1 MNPLAAEA
9 RTKAESLVPAT
20 WLLPSMLAVNTLAL
34 LALDRL
40 GQIPSWIKAA
50 AALFLAF

>member
-1 MNPLAAEA
+1 MNNLAEA

-20 WLLPSMLAVNTLAL
+20 FLLPSMLAVNTIVLF
-34 LALDRL
+34 ALDRTSE
-40 GQIPSWIKAA
+40 IPIWIKTA

>member
-1 MNPLAAEA
+1 MNDLAET

-20 WLLPSMLAVNTLAL
+20 YLLPSMLAVNTVVLFAVE
-34 LALDRL
+34 RL
-40 GQIPSWIKAA
+40 NEIPSWIKSA